1 MSATSPEPDRAATSE
16 SPVPLV
22 PALPLVPVVGV
33 GASAGG
39 LEALERFFSMV
50 PATCGVAFV
59 VVQHLDPTRK
69 GMLAD
74 ILQKSTTMAVVEAA
88 DGMPL
93 APNRVYV
100 IPPNRD
106 LAMAGTTLLVRE
118 VGAGRGLRLPVDV
131 LFRSI
136 AEQRG
141 AAGVAVVLSGMGSDG
156 TLGLRAIKESGGVT
170 FVQEPSTAAFD
181 GMPRS
186 AVDADVADVVAP
198 VDELAGLVLEHI
210 SRPATAAAE
219 RQAEAVSDERRAD
232 SADRDDL
239 TRIVELLRV
248 ATGHDVSQY
257 KQGTIMRRI
266 ERRMGLH
273 QLARLSDYLR
283 YLHEHPA
290 ELGRLHRELMIGVTN
305 FFRDPE
311 VWTALRDEVLPT
323 LFDAY
328 PEGGTLRA
336 WTPAC
341 STGEEA
347 YTLAM
352 LFVEALE
359 RRPSSARY
367 TLRIFATDIDDS
379 AIERARAG
387 VYPLGIAVDVEPSRL
402 DRFFVRTETH
412 FEISKRIRQMVVF
425 APHDI
430 LGDPPF
436 TRLDI
441 VTCRNLLIYLEP
453 ELQQRLLP
461 VLHYALNPGGVLVLG
476 TAETIGD
483 ATEQFAPVVERAH
496 IFRRRDTAA
505 VQPVRLFRYSMAE
518 QRAGLAQAPMVVPP
532 PGKAAVEGVNLH
544 LQHMVDRLL
553 AQSYGPAA
561 VLTDQQGNVVYVS
574 GRTGNYL
581 EPASGR
587 ANWNLLAM
595 ARDGLRLMLG
605 RAFRAAVASHG
616 VQRIDEVRIEV
627 NDAVYLV
634 DVTVRPLQRD
644 DAGSDLV
651 LVVFE
656 ERPVVEQLVGA
667 DAATAPPNHDL
678 VSELNDELETAY
690 TELRAAYDDA
700 QSTREELASLNEEL
714 QSTNEELQSI
724 NEELTISMEEMQ
736 SMNEELQTLNR
747 ELQNRVDELTLA
759 SDDMANLLDST
770 QIATLFL
777 DAELRVRRF
786 TPRMGTLV
794 NLLDTDVGRPVTDLT
809 STVRYPELGADVRT
823 ALANDSA
830 VGREVTTDNGRWFA
844 VRVMPYRTHDGGV
857 DGVVMTFTDVTE
869 AKALEAR
876 LREDGAS

>member
-16 SPVPLV
+16 LPV
-22 PALPLVPVVGV
+22 PLVPVVGI

-39 LEALERFFSMV
+39 LEALERFFATV

-59 VVQHLDPTRK
+59 LVQHLDPTRK

-74 ILQKSTTMAVVEAA
+74 ILQKSTTLPVAEAI

-106 LAMAGTTLLVRE
+106 LSITGSTLAVRE
-118 VGAGRGLRLPVDV
+118 VDTGRSVRLPVDV

-141 AAGVAVVLSGMGSDG
+141 AAGVGVVLSGMGSDG

-170 FVQEPSTAAFD
+170 FAQEPATAAFD

-186 AVDADVADVVAP
+186 AIDAGVADVVAP
-198 VDELAGLVLEHI
+198 VGELAGLVLEQV
-210 SRPATAAAE
+210 RQPATAASE
-219 RQAEAVSDERRAD
+219 RMAAAVSDERRAD
-232 SADRDDL
+232 MADRDDL
-239 TRIVELLRV
+239 TQIVELLRV
-248 ATGHDVSQY
+248 ATGHDVSLY

-266 ERRMGLH
+266 ERRMVLH
-273 QLARLSDYLR
+273 QLVNVSDYLR
-283 YLHEHPA
+283 FLHEHPA
-290 ELGRLHRELMIGVTN
+290 ELGRLHRELMIGVTS

-323 LFDAY
+323 LFDAH
-328 PEGGTLRA
+328 PDGGALRA

-347 YTLAM
+347 YSLAM

-367 TLRIFATDIDDS
+367 TLRIFATDIDET

-387 VYPLGIAVDVEPSRL
+387 VFPLGIAADVDTGRL
-402 DRFFVRTETH
+402 ERFFVRTETH

-430 LGDPPF
+430 VGDPPF
-436 TRLDI
+436 TRLDVI
-441 VTCRNLLIYLEP
+441 TCRNLLIYLEP
-453 ELQQRLLP
+453 ELQQRILP
-461 VLHYALNPGGVLVLG
+461 MLHYALNPGGVLVLG
-476 TAETIGD
+476 TAETVGE
-483 ATEQFAPVVERAH
+483 ATEQFVPLVERAH
-496 IFRRRDTAA
+496 IYRRRDTPA
-505 VQPVRLFRYSMAE
+505 VQPVRLFRYDSTVP
-518 QRAGLAQAPMVVPP
+518 RAGLLPPPLVVPP
-532 PGKAAVEGVNLH
+532 PGKGAAEGANLH
-544 LQHMVDRLL
+544 LQHTVERILVQ
-553 AQSYGPAA
+553 AYGPAA

-581 EPASGR
+581 EPTVGR

-595 ARDGLRLMLG
+595 ARDGLRLVLG
-605 RAFRAAVASHG
+605 RAFRAAIGSHG
-616 VQRIDEVRIEV
+616 VERIDAVRIEV
-627 NDAVYLV
+627 NDSVHLV
-634 DVTVRPLQRD
+634 DVTVRPLQHD
-644 DAGSDLV
+644 DAGADLV

-656 ERPVVEQLVGA
+656 DRPDVEQPVGTDSVSA
-667 DAATAPPNHDL
+667 SASQDL
-678 VSELNDELETAY
+678 VSELNTELETAY

-759 SDDMANLLDST
+759 SDDMTNLLAST

-786 TPRMGTLV
+786 TPRMTSLV
-794 NLLDTDVGRPVTDLT
+794 NLLDADVGRPVTDLA
-809 STVRYPELGADVRT
+809 SSVRYPDLAADVST
-823 ALANDSA
+823 ALATDST
-830 VGREVTTDNGRWFA
+830 VGREVTTNDDRWFA
-844 VRVMPYRTHDGGV
+844 VKVMPYRTHDRGV

-876 LREDGAS
+876 LRGGGTS